1 MNEKHYDNLCEI
13 ANHVG
18 ADDAETMVM
27 ASIHDFFVS
36 DPRDREDTTRC
47 IAAIYNALDVFCI
60 ALDCEDEVQDMAEQ
74 AAAKNAVSEA

>member
-13 ANHVG
+13 AKYVG
-18 ADDAETMVM
+18 VDGAETMIM
-27 ASIHDFFVS
+27 ASIHDFFGS

-60 ALDCEDEVQDMAEQ
+60 ARDCEDEVQDIAEQ
-74 AAAKNAVSEA
+74 LAAEKVLPRA